1 MNLIDVTK
9 TFSTEDQCLDFL
21 EKMRWPTGVRC
32 LACES
37 TKLSLITRTVDST
50 KTRSEKKQNK
60 RTRLYACLEC
70 GKRFTPT
77 VGTIFHSSHL
87 PLTKWFMALA
97 IVMDAKKG
105 MSANQLK
112 QHLGIGSYRTA
123 WYMVHRIRKAMVEL
137 SLGKLSGIVELD
149 ETYVGGK
156 QKGKGV
162 YYGKKQKQVVVGLR
176 QRKGPLRF
184 IHTKD
189 AKANTLK
196 AIIEE
201 HIGEEVQYIM
211 TDESSASWGALLNN
225 PKHKVIRHNIGKYVE
240 GIVHTNSIESA
251 FSLLKRGIIG
261 SFHRISIKHLHRYL
275 AEFQYRFNAR
285 NDADRFERMVR
296 RLLQTDT
303 MQYKQLIADPV
314 SAQ

>member
-9 TFSTEDQCLDFL
+9 SFATEDQCLDFL

-37 TKLSLITRTVDST
+37 TKLSLITRTVDPT

-285 NDADRFERMVR
+285 NDADRFERMVQ
-296 RLLQTDT
+296 RLLQTDA
-303 MQYKQLIADPV
+303 MEYKQLIADPV

>member
-9 TFSTEDQCLDFL
+9 AFSTEDQCLDFL
-21 EKMRWPTGVRC
+21 EKMRWPQGIRC

-37 TKLSLITRTVDST
+37 AKLSLITRTVDPT

-149 ETYVGGK
+149 ETYIGGK

-285 NDADRFERMVR
+285 NDADRFERMVQ

-303 MQYKQLIADPV
+303 MEYKQLIADPV

>member
-9 TFSTEDQCLDFL
+9 AFSTEDQCLDFL
-21 EKMRWPTGVRC
+21 ERMRWPEGIRC

-37 TKLSLITRTVDST
+37 TKLSLITRTVDPT

-149 ETYVGGK
+149 ETYIGGK

-162 YYGKKQKQVVVGLR
+162 YYGKRQKQVVVGLR

-225 PKHKVIRHNIGKYVE
+225 PKHKV
-240 GIVHTNSIESA
+240 SA
-251 FSLLKRGIIG
+251 
-261 SFHRISIKHLHRYL
+261 
-275 AEFQYRFNAR
+275 
-285 NDADRFERMVR
+285 
-296 RLLQTDT
+296 TT
-303 MQYKQLIADPV
+303 
-314 SAQ
+314 

>member
-9 TFSTEDQCLDFL
+9 AFSSEDECLDFL
-21 EKMRWPTGVRC
+21 ERMRWPQGIRC

-37 TKLSLITRTVDST
+37 TKLSLITRTVDPT
-50 KTRSEKKQNK
+50 KTRAEKKQNK

-285 NDADRFERMVR
+285 NDADRFERMVQ
-296 RLLQTDT
+296 RLLQTDA
-303 MQYKQLIADPV
+303 MEYKQLIADPV

>member
-9 TFSTEDQCLDFL
+9 AFSTEDQCLDFL

-37 TKLSLITRTVDST
+37 TKLSLITRTVDPT

-149 ETYVGGK
+149 ETYIGGK

-251 FSLLKRGIIG
+251 FSLLKRGIVG

-285 NDADRFERMVR
+285 NDADRFERMVQ

-303 MQYKQLIADPV
+303 MEYKQLIADPV

>member
-9 TFSTEDQCLDFL
+9 SFSTEDQCLDFL

-37 TKLSLITRTVDST
+37 TKLSLITRTVDPT

-123 WYMVHRIRKAMVEL
+123 WYMVHRIRKTMVEL

-149 ETYVGGK
+149 ETYIGGK

-162 YYGKKQKQVVVGLR
+162 YYGKRQKQVVVGLR